1 MVKRRRDNRR
11 RNLLLLASIGI
22 VVVLLVWFSMP
33 SSQAP
38 ANMPG
43 ADIHLTI
50 SMAGWSP
57 GQLSAKVGQPT
68 TVMLMTLASEA
79 SMSDNVHTFVLNETH
94 TNIRVMAGQ
103 STTFTITFDHP
114 GTYTFW
120 CTTCCGGVNSP
131 TMAGKVT
138 VT

>member
-1 MVKRRRDNRR
+1 LVKRRSDHQRK
-11 RNLLLLASIGI
+11 NLLFLASIGI
-22 VVVLLVWFSMP
+22 AVVLMVWLSIP
-33 SSQAP
+33 SGQAP
-38 ANMPG
+38 ENMPG
-43 ADIHLTI
+43 ADVHLTI

-57 GQLSAKVGQPT
+57 AQFAAKDGQPT

-94 TNIRVMAGQ
+94 TDVRVFAGQ
-103 STTFTITFDHP
+103 TATFTVTFNHP

-120 CTTCCGGVNSP
+120 CTTCCGGTKSP
-131 TMAGKVT
+131 SMAGKVI